1 MVVEN
6 EGYPREGGRLR
17 WRSTAAGRG
26 EVSEQVLAH
35 APRRLHRIAFS
46 DPRTEGELETT
57 FEVEGEGTRVRQ
69 ELRYTLRS
77 AGPLAPV
84 TDFLFI
90 RSQQRGS
97 LRRSLLGLKREVEA
111 IAGR

>member
-1 MVVEN
+1 MISN

-17 WRSTAAGRG
+17 WSSTPAGRG
-26 EVSEQVLAH
+26 EVSEEVLAH

-46 DPRTEGELETT
+46 DPRTQGELETT
-57 FEVEGEGTRVRQ
+57 FQVEGDGTRVRQ

-77 AGPLAPV
+77 AGPLAPI

-97 LRRSLLGLKREVEA
+97 LRRSLLGLKRAVEA
-111 IAGR
+111 RAG